1 MAVCTLVDESGYVR
15 QSVQSVEECTGY
27 ILVSPSE
34 YHATV
39 DTFAPT
45 SEGIATA
52 FSWGFGS
59 VVVIGYLSAYAVG
72 VAKRLINLI

>member
-1 MAVCTLVDESGYVR
+1 MAVCTLVDEAGYVR

-45 SEGIATA
+45 SAGITSA
-52 FSWGFGS
+52 FLWGFGS
-59 VVVIGYLSAYAVG
+59 VVVVGYLSAYAVG
-72 VAKRLINLI
+72 VAKQVINKL